1 MPTVN
6 LKPKLRRA
14 ANLNLFPHTDARVER
29 HDFQRPP
36 VDRMLREDRRNT
48 KQKLRE
54 FAERLEHSRD

>member
-14 ANLNLFPHTDARVER
+14 ANLFPHTDARVEC
-29 HDFQRPP
+29 HDFQRPTM
-36 VDRMLREDRRNT
+36 DRMLREDRRNT

-54 FAERLEHSRD
+54 FAERQEHVRD